1 MELHDKD
8 RDMWLSRLIDNEL
21 SAEERTAV
29 EKRITENTSW
39 REELQRLERSTKF
52 VEAILVKF
60 HEDDGFAGR
69 VTSKLQK
76 IERRERT
83 APKPGDKDK
92 LEKIENNGKSDRH
105 EKHEKVDKKPQKQ
118 RVLRPFR
125 RFNREDGSLVPMG
138 LAAAAAL
145 IILGFIAIKTMQK
158 NSEPPTP
165 PVVKSELKST
175 TINNDFQVLSLA
187 DGTKVAVR
195 KGTDIKPI
203 DERTISLSGEALFF
217 VAKSDKPFTIQ
228 TPGGKIQAYGTRFDV
243 SASQFGSMVRV
254 AEGVVRVQRDGS
266 KSVEAKGGVLVTP
279 SLETRMFDPRDMN
292 ADWRSAA
299 MPSDSVAAWSQVLG
313 SATHSGMSPL
323 KGPEALDEKRAPFY
337 AFPDK
342 SEAPECGVAVSAQ
355 NRAYIVTKT
364 EKNAGQLMELSLDG
378 ASRGKWRVC
387 STPHAAPKLPLVITP
402 KGLVVTA
409 AMDGTIAAYDPE
421 GDRVAW
427 TYKESSMLV
436 GISADPREMILISTT
451 EELISLDARD
461 GKVLWE
467 AKSVKGISAPVT
479 VLPNGLICA
488 VIDNQGV
495 TLLEPNGKVS
505 KSVSYPK
512 NMLRPAA
519 VARPNGSE
527 IWLTSGDGY
536 IARLDLETG
545 EKVEKYYGWQL
556 KCAPIA
562 SGLLG
567 LGSMVLHFDQPAAIT
582 APAED
587 TIVSIVQDGR
597 REVFAGYHRGVLH
610 LHSGTPAAELAHW
623 RGVGFTNVAKG
634 EVVKNGL
641 AISSGRLIV
650 TTNAG
655 VQVFE

>member
-21 SAEERTAV
+21 SADERTAV
-29 EKRITENTSW
+29 EKKITENASW
-39 REELQRLERSTKF
+39 REELARLERSTKF

-92 LEKIENNGKSDRH
+92 LEKIE
-105 EKHEKVDKKPQKQ
+105 KHDKIDKQDKNDKKPQKPQ
-118 RVLRPFR
+118 RTMRTFR
-125 RFNREDGSLVPMG
+125 RFHREEGSLVPMG

-145 IILGFIAIKTMQK
+145 ILFGFIAIKSFQK
-158 NSEPPTP
+158 NTTPPTP
-165 PVVKSELKST
+165 PVVKSENKST
-175 TINNDFQVLSLA
+175 TINNDFEVRTLA
-187 DGTKVAVR
+187 DGTKFAAR
-195 KGTDIKPI
+195 KGTEVRPI

-228 TPGGKIQAYGTRFDV
+228 TPGGKIQAFGTRFDV
-243 SASQFGSMVRV
+243 SAGQYGSLVRV
-254 AEGVVRVQRDGS
+254 AEGLVRVQRESG
-266 KSVEAKGGVLVTP
+266 KSIEARGGVMVT
-279 SLETRMFDPRDMN
+279 SNLETRMFDPRDMN
-292 ADWRSAA
+292 AYWRSAA
-299 MPSDSVAAWSQVLG
+299 MPSDAVAAWSQVMG

-323 KGPEALDEKRAPFY
+323 KGPEAIDDKRVQFY
-337 AFPDK
+337 AFPEK
-342 SEAPECGVAVSAQ
+342 TEAPECGVAVSAQ
-355 NRAYIVTKT
+355 NRAYIVVKT
-364 EKNAGQLMELSLDG
+364 EKSGGQLMELSLNE
-378 ASRGKWRVC
+378 ANRGKWRVC
-387 STPHAAPKLPLVITP
+387 STPHAAPRMPLVITP

-409 AMDGTIAAYDPE
+409 ALDGTIAAYDPE
-421 GDRVAW
+421 NDRVAW
-427 TYKESSMLV
+427 TFKESSMLV
-436 GISADPREMILISTT
+436 GISADPREMILVSTT
-451 EELISLDARD
+451 EELLALDARD

-479 VLPNGLICA
+479 VLPNGQICA
-488 VIDNQGV
+488 VVDNQGI
-495 TLLEPNGKVS
+495 TLLDSNGKVS
-505 KSVSYPK
+505 KSIAYPK
-512 NMLRPAA
+512 NMVRPAA
-519 VARPNGSE
+519 VVRASSNE
-527 IWLTSGDGY
+527 VWLTSSDGY
-536 IARLDLETG
+536 VARVDIETG

-556 KCAPIA
+556 KCMPIS

-597 REVFAGYHRGVLH
+597 GEVFAGYHRGVLH
-610 LHSGTPAAELAHW
+610 LHSGTPAAELATW

-641 AISSGRLIV
+641 AISSNRLIV

>member
-1 MELHDKD
+1 MELHDED

-29 EKRITENTSW
+29 EKRITENASW
-39 REELQRLERSTKF
+39 REELARLERSTKF

-92 LEKIENNGKSDRH
+92 LEKIDKP
-105 EKHEKVDKKPQKQ
+105 EKQDKGDKKPLKPA
-118 RVLRPFR
+118 RTLRAFR
-125 RFNREDGSLVPMG
+125 RFNREEGSLIPMG
-138 LAAAAAL
+138 IAAAAAL
-145 IILGFIAIKTMQK
+145 LLIGFIAIKSFEK
-158 NSEPPTP
+158 NITPPTP
-165 PVVKSELKST
+165 PVVKTENKST
-175 TINNDFQVLSLA
+175 TINNDFEVRTLA
-187 DGTKVAVR
+187 DGTKFAAR
-195 KGTDIKPI
+195 KGTEIRPI
-203 DERTISLSGEALFF
+203 DDRTISLSGEALFY

-228 TPGGKIQAYGTRFDV
+228 TQGGKIQAYGTRFDV
-243 SASQFGSMVRV
+243 SAGQYGAQVRV
-254 AEGVVRVQRDGS
+254 AEGVVRVQRDGG
-266 KSVEAKGGVLVTP
+266 KSVEAKGGMLVTNH
-279 SLETRMFDPRDMN
+279 LETRMFDPRDMN
-292 ADWRSAA
+292 AAWRSAA
-299 MPSDSVAAWSQVLG
+299 MPSDSVAAWSQVMG

-323 KGPEALDEKRAPFY
+323 KGPESIDDKRSPFY
-337 AFPDK
+337 TFPEK
-342 SEAPECGVAVSAQ
+342 TEAPECGVAVSAQ
-355 NRAYIVTKT
+355 NRAYIVIKT
-364 EKNAGQLMELSLDG
+364 EKSGGQLMELSLDE
-378 ASRGKWRVC
+378 ANRGKWRVC
-387 STPHAAPKLPLVITP
+387 STPHAAPRLPLAITP

-409 AMDGTIAAYDPE
+409 ALDGTIAAYDPE
-421 GDRVAW
+421 TDRVAW
-427 TYKESSMLV
+427 TFKETSMLV
-436 GISADPREMILISTT
+436 GISADPREMVLVSTT
-451 EELISLDARD
+451 EELLALDARD
-461 GKVLWE
+461 GRLLWE
-467 AKSVKGISAPVT
+467 AKTVKGISAPVT
-479 VLPNGLICA
+479 VLPNGQICA
-488 VIDNQGV
+488 VVDNQGIA
-495 TLLEPNGKVS
+495 LLESNGKVS
-505 KSVSYPK
+505 KNISYPK
-512 NMLRPAA
+512 NMVRPAA
-519 VARPNGSE
+519 VASGNE
-527 IWLTSGDGY
+527 VWLTSCDGY
-536 IARLDLETG
+536 IARVNIETG

-556 KCAPIA
+556 KCGPIS

>member
-1 MELHDKD
+1 MELLDKD

-21 SAEERTAV
+21 SADERTAV
-29 EKRITENTSW
+29 EKRITENAFW

-83 APKPGDKDK
+83 AEKPGDKDK
-92 LEKIENNGKSDRH
+92 LDKHEKIE
-105 EKHEKVDKKPQKQ
+105 KKPAKVQ
-118 RVLRPFR
+118 RTFRTFR
-125 RFNREDGSLVPMG
+125 RFNREEGSLVPMG
-138 LAAAAAL
+138 IAAAAAIL
-145 IILGFIAIKTMQK
+145 ILGFIGMKAMQK
-158 NSEPPTP
+158 NITP
-165 PVVKSELKST
+165 PPPIVKTEPKST
-175 TINNDFQVLSLA
+175 TINYDFQVLTLV
-187 DGTKVAVR
+187 DGTKVAAR
-195 KGTDIKPI
+195 KGTEIRVI
-203 DERTISLSGEALFF
+203 DERTIGLTGEALFF

-228 TPGGKIQAYGTRFDV
+228 TLGGKIQAYGTRFDV
-243 SASQFGSMVRV
+243 SATTFGSMVRV
-254 AEGVVRVQRDGS
+254 AEGVVRVQRDGG

-279 SLETRMFDPRDMN
+279 SLETRMFDPRDMS

-299 MPSDSVAAWSQVLG
+299 MPSDSVAPWSQVLG

-323 KGPEALDEKRAPFY
+323 KCPEALDEKRAPFY
-337 AFPDK
+337 AFPEKVD
-342 SEAPECGVAVSAQ
+342 APECGVAVSAQ

-364 EKNAGQLMELSLDG
+364 EKNAGQLLELSLDG
-378 ASRGKWRVC
+378 ANRGKWRVC

-409 AMDGTIAAYDPE
+409 ALDGTIAAYDPE
-421 GDRVAW
+421 TDRVAW

-436 GISADPREMILISTT
+436 GISADPREMVLITT
-451 EELISLDARD
+451 TNELFALDARD
-461 GKVLWE
+461 GKLLWE
-467 AKSVKGISAPVT
+467 AKSVKGISAPAT
-479 VLPNGLICA
+479 VLPNGLICV

-495 TLLEPNGKVS
+495 TLVEPNGKVS

-512 NMLRPAA
+512 NLLRPAA
-519 VARPNGSE
+519 LANLSGNE
-527 IWLTSGDGY
+527 IWLTSSDGY
-536 IARLDLETG
+536 IARVDLDTG
-545 EKVEKYYGWQL
+545 EKTEKYYGWQL

-567 LGSMVLHFDQPAAIT
+567 HGSMVLNFEQPAAIT

>member
-29 EKRITENTSW
+29 EKRITENASW

-83 APKPGDKDK
+83 AEKPSDKDK
-92 LEKIENNGKSDRH
+92 LDKHEKIE
-105 EKHEKVDKKPQKQ
+105 KKPVKTA
-118 RVLRPFR
+118 RTFRTFR
-125 RFNREDGSLVPMG
+125 RFNRDEGSLVPMG
-138 LAAAAAL
+138 IAAAVA
-145 IILGFIAIKTMQK
+145 IIVLGFIAMKTMEK
-158 NSEPPTP
+158 NTPPPP
-165 PVVKSELKST
+165 PVVKIENKST
-175 TINNDFQVLSLA
+175 TINNDFEVRTLA
-187 DGTKVAVR
+187 DGTKFAAR
-195 KGTDIKPI
+195 KGTDIRPI
-203 DERTISLSGEALFF
+203 DDRTIMLSGDALFF
-217 VAKSDKPFTIQ
+217 VAKSDRPFTIQ
-228 TPGGKIQAYGTRFDV
+228 TQGGKIQAYGTRFDV
-243 SASQFGSMVRV
+243 SASQYGSQVRV
-254 AEGVVRVQRDGS
+254 AEGVVRVQRDGA
-266 KSVEAKGGVLVTP
+266 KSVEARGGMMVT
-279 SLETRMFDPRDMN
+279 SNLETRMFDPRDMN
-292 ADWRSAA
+292 AAWRSAA
-299 MPSDSVAAWSQVLG
+299 MPSDSVSAWSQVMG

-323 KGPEALDEKRAPFY
+323 KGPESIDDKRSPFY
-337 AFPDK
+337 AFPEK
-342 SEAPECGVAVSAQ
+342 TEAPESGVVVSAQ
-355 NRAYIVTKT
+355 NRAYIVIKT
-364 EKNAGQLMELSLDG
+364 EKSGGQLMELGLDE
-378 ASRGKWRVC
+378 ANRGKWRVC
-387 STPHAAPKLPLVITP
+387 STPHAAPRLPLVITP

-409 AMDGTIAAYDPE
+409 SLDGTIAAYDPE
-421 GDRVAW
+421 SDRVAW
-427 TYKESSMLV
+427 TFKESSMLI
-436 GISADPREMILISTT
+436 GISADPREMILVSTT
-451 EELISLDARD
+451 EELLALDARD
-461 GKVLWE
+461 GRLLWE

-479 VLPNGLICA
+479 VLPNGQICA
-488 VIDNQGV
+488 VVDNQGI
-495 TLLEPNGKVS
+495 TLLESNGKVY
-505 KSVSYPK
+505 KTISYPK
-512 NMLRPAA
+512 NLLRPAVPA
-519 VARPNGSE
+519 GSSGNE
-527 IWLTSGDGY
+527 VWLTSSDGY
-536 IARLDLETG
+536 IARVNIETG
-545 EKVEKYYGWQL
+545 EKSEKYYGWQL
-556 KCAPIA
+556 KCGPIS

-655 VQVFE
+655 IQVFE